1 MYCITSQ
8 VYNCPFWF
16 TYCLIPSYTVSYKL
30 RVTVLLTRDQWKQ
43 NTDVNYGNVVNAMKA
58 RSEVDPTMTDYH
70 RLGATSDPSL

>member
-1 MYCITSQ
+1 M
-8 VYNCPFWF
+8 
-16 TYCLIPSYTVSYKL
+16 
-30 RVTVLLTRDQWKQ
+30 LTRDQWKQ